1 MTKAIEL
8 AQALASVKTLRPRVI
23 GTGADAKTIAQA
35 IYKRQIA
42 TIVGVKTTTGR
53 FLPVSHAGYSN
64 ETYVDKLDLLGKA
77 RAEFIGRKLKGTE
90 RRAHMTLFREMV
102 ESSQLELFQRKAEE
116 LKDRPEDEQTELKA
130 FTTDWQSFFSNKFRK
145 ECKIPDS
152 LCIACWNCSLFGG
165 LEAGKGAT
173 FSRIR
178 YFDTFSV
185 EDAVE
190 CIQTDDSPEQ
200 MAIGNTVG
208 EDLSVERG
216 EASFHRYEY
225 VKAGTRFP
233 FITIIESATLLDVA
247 GYIAAVKQADQ
258 HGYGKYSANHGK
270 FKTEFLAV
278 STGYPLFSVLDMLGW
293 LEQGDL
299 KTPQDILKFE
309 TAVSQP
315 ISVYGSEIAEIQKQ
329 LEEQF
334 KDYISSL
341 NTTAE
346 DADQQPTGRK
356 RRGRRG

>member
-1 MTKAIEL
+1 MNANEIVTQFTEQL
-8 AQALASVKTLRPRVI
+8 ATVQTLVPREVKGR
-23 GTGADAKTIAQA
+23 KIAQA
-35 IYKRQIA
+35 IYTRQIV
-42 TIVGVKTTTGR
+42 TIVGVKTTASR

-64 ETYVDKLDLLGKA
+64 ETYVDKIDLLGKT
-77 RAEFIGRKLKGTE
+77 RAEFIGRKLKGIE

-102 ESSQLELFQRKAEE
+102 QARHTDASQDTNWRK
-116 LKDRPEDEQTELKA
+116 
-130 FTTDWQSFFSNKFRK
+130 FFADNFGK
-145 ECKIPDS
+145 ECTIPDE

-185 EDAVE
+185 EDAAE

-233 FITIIESATLLDVA
+233 FITIIESPTLLDVA
-247 GYIAAVKQADQ
+247 GYLAAVKLADQ

-270 FKTEFLAV
+270 FETQFLAV
-278 STGYPLFSVLDMLGW
+278 STGYPLFSVLNMLPW
-293 LEQGDL
+293 LEQGEL
-299 KTPQDILKFE
+299 TKPQDKLRFE
-309 TAVSQP
+309 AAVGQPVSLFESGIDAVRNTLSTQFTAYMEALTVASQQQ
-315 ISVYGSEIAEIQKQ
+315 A
-329 LEEQF
+329 
-334 KDYISSL
+334 
-341 NTTAE
+341 AE
-346 DADQQPTGRK
+346 DKAKGRGK
-356 RRGRRG
+356 KAK